1 MVLRTLQTL
10 GPLHG
15 YDIARRIEQTS
26 GNLLTVNYG
35 PLYPALL
42 NLEQEGYIASEWGQ
56 SDNNRRTEY
65 HKLTRGGRKLDQE
78 ARDWEQTQP
87 FLRVLALGAQ
97 PRDVLR
103 LVLGEGLTVALAG
116 ILAGLA
122 AALGLTRL
130 MSSLLFGVS
139 ASDPVTFVVTS
150 VALLL
155 VALAACY
162 MAARR
167 AMKVDPMIALRYE

>member
-1 MVLRTLQTL
+1 M
-10 GPLHG
+10 
-15 YDIARRIEQTS
+15 
-26 GNLLTVNYG
+26 
-35 PLYPALL
+35 
-42 NLEQEGYIASEWGQ
+42 
-56 SDNNRRTEY
+56 
-65 HKLTRGGRKLDQE
+65 
-78 ARDWEQTQP
+78 
-87 FLRVLALGAQ
+87 ALGAQ

-103 LVLGEGLTVALAG
+103 LVLGEGLTVGLAG
-116 ILAGLA
+116 ILVGLA

-162 MAARR
+162 MPGRR